1 MTPSET
7 EAEKPEPQPA
17 PETPAEPPAD
27 AEPTATAEPPSQPP
41 SPQHLAFW
49 QLAVLL
55 IVAAVVFWPGQMTV
69 PPVDRDESRYA
80 QAASQ
85 MLETG
90 DFIDIRL
97 QDSPRH
103 LQPAGIYWL
112 QAAAVAAIS
121 DVEAREIWLHR
132 LPSYIAAI
140 VVVLLTGI
148 LGARLFG
155 RSVGFLGA
163 LLLAST
169 VVLGVEA
176 RLAKT
181 DAVLLLTIMVALLAL
196 HRAYQ
201 ARHGAAPP
209 GWGWA
214 IAFWVAIGV
223 GSMIKGPMNP
233 LVVGLA
239 AAMLCIFE
247 RRVRWLLGLKPLVG
261 IAIALAIAL
270 PWYVAI
276 YIESSG
282 AFFQSSAGTNLLG
295 KVFTGQQSHGFPP
308 GYYILVANLTFWP
321 ASLALV
327 LGLPWIWRHR
337 REPAVRFCLAVILP
351 TWVMFELIVTKLP
364 HYTLPTYPALA
375 LLTAAAV
382 SALDVPYRAAG
393 RWQRVLFWPF
403 LAAWVAI
410 GLTLTVGPFLLVSIM
425 DLQFLWIGLPVVALG
440 IAVLALSVRSLLRAP
455 PVRAFRYAPAI
466 TLAALWLNGQ
476 FVLPE
481 VDSIWI
487 NRQVAEA
494 AAELAPCP
502 DYRVMTAPLDLESVV
517 FLTRTDTVLEH
528 PDQIAEAL
536 QAGVACAVLFL
547 EAPQEAELRALLGDA
562 PVDLVPADRT
572 ITGFNFSNGRWVD
585 LNAFVVEPQ
594 AG

>member
-1 MTPSET
+1 M
-7 EAEKPEPQPA
+7 
-17 PETPAEPPAD
+17 
-27 AEPTATAEPPSQPP
+27 
-41 SPQHLAFW
+41 
-49 QLAVLL
+49 
-55 IVAAVVFWPGQMTV
+55 
-69 PPVDRDESRYA
+69 
-80 QAASQ
+80 
-85 MLETG
+85 
-90 DFIDIRL
+90 
-97 QDSPRH
+97 
-103 LQPAGIYWL
+103 
-112 QAAAVAAIS
+112 
-121 DVEAREIWLHR
+121 
-132 LPSYIAAI
+132 
-140 VVVLLTGI
+140 VLLTGV

-163 LLLAST
+163 LLLMST
-169 VVLGVEA
+169 IILGVEA

-181 DAVLLLTIMVALLAL
+181 DAVLLLTIMTALLAL

-201 ARHGAAPP
+201 TRQGAAPP

-214 IAFWVAIGV
+214 IAFWVAIGI

-233 LVVGLA
+233 MVVGLA

-261 IAIALAIAL
+261 LAIALAIAL

-308 GYYILVANLTFWP
+308 GYYVLVANLTFWP

-327 LGLPWIWRHR
+327 LGLPWIWRNR
-337 REPAVRFCLAVILP
+337 REAAVRFCLAVILP
-351 TWVMFELIVTKLP
+351 TWVVFELIVTKLP

-375 LLTAAAV
+375 LLTAAAL
-382 SALDVPYRAAG
+382 SALTTPYRAAG
-393 RWQRVLFWPF
+393 RWQRMLFWPF
-403 LAAWVAI
+403 LAVWVGV
-410 GLTLTVGPFLLVSIM
+410 GLTLALGPFLLVLIM
-425 DLQFLWIGLPVVALG
+425 DLEFLWIGLPVVLLG
-440 IAVLALSVRSLLRAP
+440 LAALALSVRQLLRAP
-455 PVRAFRYAPAI
+455 PVRVFLYAPAI
-466 TLAALWLNGQ
+466 TVAVLWLNAQ
-476 FVLPE
+476 FVLPQA
-481 VDSIWI
+481 DSIWI

-547 EAPQEAELRALLGDA
+547 EAPQEAEIRELLGDA
-562 PVDLVPADRT
+562 PVTLTPAERR

-585 LNAFVVEPQ
+585 LNTFVVEPPQ
-594 AG
+594 E

>member
-1 MTPSET
+1 MTPSDT
-7 EAEKPEPQPA
+7 EADTPPTEQSPMPEPAAEAEPASPPEQPA
-17 PETPAEPPAD
+17 TLPPA
-27 AEPTATAEPPSQPP
+27 PPR
-41 SPQHLAFW
+41 HLAIW

-55 IVAAVVFWPGQMTV
+55 IVAAVVFWPGQMTM
-69 PPVDRDESRYA
+69 PPIDRDESRYA

-90 DFIDIRL
+90 NFIDIRL

-112 QAAAVAAIS
+112 QAASVALIS
-121 DVEAREIWLHR
+121 DVEAREIWVHR
-132 LPSYIAAI
+132 VPSYLAAI
-140 VVVLLTGI
+140 AVVLLTGV

-155 RSVGFLGA
+155 RSIGFLGA

-169 VVLGVEA
+169 ILLGAEA

-181 DAVLLLTIMVALLAL
+181 DAVLLLTIMTSILAL

-201 ARHGAAPP
+201 TRHGAAPP

-214 IAFWVAIGV
+214 IMFWVAIGV
-223 GSMIKGPMNP
+223 GTMIKGPMNVT
-233 LVVGLA
+233 VVGLA
-239 AAMLCIFE
+239 AAMLCVFE
-247 RRVRWLLGLKPLVG
+247 RRIGWLMALKPLAG
-261 IAIALAIAL
+261 LAIALAIAL

-308 GYYILVANLTFWP
+308 GYYLLVTNFTFWP

-351 TWVMFELIVTKLP
+351 TWVMFELIATKLP

-375 LLTAAAV
+375 LLTAAAL
-382 SALDVPYRAAG
+382 SALTTPYRAAG
-393 RWQRVLFWPF
+393 RWQRVLFWPA
-403 LAAWVAI
+403 LAVWVGA
-410 GLTLTVGPFLLVSIM
+410 GLTVTLGPFLLVLIM
-425 DLQFLWIGLPVVALG
+425 DLQFSWVGVPVVAVG
-440 IAVLALSVRSLLRAP
+440 LAALAWSVRELLRAP
-455 PVRAFRYAPAI
+455 PIRVYRFAPAI
-466 TLAALWLNGQ
+466 PLAALWLNGQ
-476 FVLPE
+476 FVLPQ

-494 AAELAPCP
+494 AAALAPCP

-528 PDQIAEAL
+528 PDRIAAAL
-536 QAGVACAVLFL
+536 QDGVACAVLFL
-547 EAPQEAELRALLGDA
+547 EAPQEAEVRTLLGDA
-562 PVDLVPADRT
+562 PVTLTPADHR

-585 LNAFVVEPQ
+585 LNTFVVAPAE
-594 AG
+594 G